1 MADILLVDDEKN
13 VRRAIALQLSR
24 IKAYNVEEVDSGTK
38 AITLLKEKYFDLV
51 ITDLKMSP
59 VNGIEVLKQSKKMH
73 PVTEVIVITGEG
85 TVKTGVEAMKLG
97 AYHFI
102 EKPLNPEEFIIL
114 VEKALEK
121 AQALKEVKY
130 LREELKNKYKFENII
145 GNSEPMNKILKLVSQ
160 VAHTDSTVLVTGES
174 GTGKELIA
182 KAIHNNSNRNDKPIL
197 VVNISALPENLI
209 DSELFGH
216 VKGAFTGAIKDK
228 KGIFEE
234 ADMGTIFLD
243 EIGDAPPQTQ
253 IRLLRAIEHGE
264 IKRVGDNKTIHV
276 DVRIVTATNKNL
288 KELIKEGKFRED
300 LYFRLN
306 VIPIDIPPLRDKK
319 EDIPILVNH
328 FMQKYAR
335 ENNSEIKT
343 ISPSAL
349 SLFLDYNWEGNVRE
363 LENIIERT
371 MVLCNK
377 DNIETDDLALSFPQ
391 GVPRIT
397 SAVEDKTDMTLEEME
412 KWLILSTLERYDGN
426 QKLTAQKLGI
436 STTTLWRKLKQYG
449 ILTTDEK
456 KDN

>member
-1 MADILLVDDEKN
+1 MADILLVDDAEN

-24 IKAYNVEEVDSGTK
+24 IESYNVMEVDSGNK
-38 AITLLKEKYFDLV
+38 AIKLLKEKYFDLV
-51 ITDLKMSP
+51 ITDLIMSP

-73 PVTEVIVITGEG
+73 PATEVIVITGEG

-121 AQALKEVKY
+121 TQALKEVKY
-130 LREELKNKYKFENII
+130 LREELKDKYKFENII

-160 VAHTDSTVLVTGES
+160 VAHTDSTVLITGES

-182 KAIHNNSNRNDKPIL
+182 KAIHNNSFRSDKPIL

-243 EIGDAPPQTQ
+243 EIGDSPPQTQ
-253 IRLLRAIEHGE
+253 VRLLRAIEHGE
-264 IKRVGDNKTIHV
+264 IKRVGDNKTINV
-276 DVRIVTATNKNL
+276 DVRIISATNKNL

-306 VIPIDIPPLRDKK
+306 VIPVYIPPLRDKK

-328 FMQKYAR
+328 FIQKYAR
-335 ENNSEIKT
+335 ENNTDIKT

-363 LENIIERT
+363 LENIVERT

-391 GVPRIT
+391 GVPRIQN
-397 SAVEDKTDMTLEEME
+397 AVEDKTDMTLEEME

-449 ILTTDEK
+449 ILTTDEEK
-456 KDN
+456 EK